1 MYTVLVSLISLLGI
15 ILIGAVLIQPGKA
28 DMASGMSGIGSQLG
42 SMFGSRRTADTLTKM
57 TIGIAGTILLLS
69 LLTNKFFLGVEAA
82 QERNAVTIGAE
93 KPPATVKKA
102 PAAQPQ
108 QQGMPQVQPQQGQ
121 PQPQQVPPPQGK

>member
-28 DMASGMSGIGSQLG
+28 DMASGMSGIGGQLG
-42 SMFGSRRTADTLTKM
+42 SMFGSRRTADTLTKI

-69 LLTNKFFLGVEAA
+69 LVTNKFFLGVEAA

-93 KPPATVKKA
+93 KPPAPIQKA
-102 PAAQPQ
+102 PATQPQ
-108 QQGMPQVQPQQGQ
+108 QSQPQVQPQQAQ
-121 PQPQQVPPPQGK
+121 PQPQQAPPPQGK